1 VLLLVWV
8 ELVPLTFWLDPVA
21 MVEKMLLVGCC
32 NLTSKMSPKAAC
44 SRPST
49 MVEIFWVGD
58 WFWAEV
64 WLKASS
70 LGRERRWLI
79 LKGGIIRVVFELKI
93 WWMPNVET

>member
-1 VLLLVWV
+1 
-8 ELVPLTFWLDPVA
+8 
-21 MVEKMLLVGCC
+21 
-32 NLTSKMSPKAAC
+32 
-44 SRPST
+44 